1 VSCPELLNRFHDF
14 WRDFNAVNRWRFREL
29 PPSDLLQSLN
39 LEWSSVDRAEVVRAK
54 WMWTRKPKSLLGDG
68 MSGYLLLVFIGL
80 ALLLIPNA
88 GIMLAP
94 VWCLAMLFAVAQ
106 DAVRLARWRREYESS
121 IGRVIRSRKR
131 AK

>member
-14 WRDFNAVNRWRFREL
+14 WRDFNAVNHWRFREL
-29 PPSDLLQSLN
+29 PPSDLLQSLK
-39 LEWSSVDRAEVVRAK
+39 LDWSIVDRAEFVRAK

-80 ALLLIPNA
+80 ALLLIPYA

-94 VWCLAMLFAVAQ
+94 VWCLAMLLVVAK